1 MLPEVLG
8 TLGAWM
14 FELRTV
20 SPSSILDN
28 YLVRSVKLFEEMDGS
43 SGNQDKMVESY
54 ANLGKFCDDQYQQ
67 LRDYMLS
74 KDFEDK
80 QTLISQIRAE
90 SKSM

>member
-14 FELRTV
+14 FELRTE

-28 YLVRSVKLFEEMDGS
+28 YLVRSVKLFEEMVGS

>member
-8 TLGAWM
+8 TLGSWM
-14 FELRTV
+14 FELRTE
-20 SPSSILDN
+20 SPTSILDN
-28 YLVRSVKLFEEMDGS
+28 YLVQSVKLFEKTVGVT
-43 SGNQDKMVESY
+43 GNEEKMVESY

-67 LRDYMLS
+67 LCDYMTS

-80 QTLISQIRAE
+80 QNLMSQIRAE

>member
-1 MLPEVLG
+1 
-8 TLGAWM
+8 M
-14 FELRTV
+14 FELRTE
-20 SPSSILDN
+20 SPSSIMDN
-28 YLVRSVKLFEEMDGS
+28 YLMESVRLFEDLINGTDS
-43 SGNQDKMVESY
+43 YDKMVEAY

-80 QTLISQIRAE
+80 QNLMSQIREE